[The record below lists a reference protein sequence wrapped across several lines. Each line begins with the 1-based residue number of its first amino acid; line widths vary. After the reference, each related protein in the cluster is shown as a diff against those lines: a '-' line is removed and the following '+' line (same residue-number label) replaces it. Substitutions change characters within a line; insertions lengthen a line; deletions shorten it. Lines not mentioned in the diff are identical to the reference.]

1 MVVCHSTLAAQ
12 GSTGDIG
19 VVAVTA
25 SEDLVAWIPEQC
37 LAEPIEH
44 GSSLGLRYRAVVKV
58 E

>member
-1 MVVCHSTLAAQ
+1 MVVCHSTLTAQ
-12 GSTGDIG
+12 RGTGDIG

-25 SEDLVAWIPEQC
+25 SEDLVIWIPEQC

-44 GSSLGLRYRAVVKV
+44 GSSLGLREPAIVKV